1 MFWIG
6 NYIILYYSKMAP
18 KMAKK
23 YLSRGGT
30 SHMPRD
36 VIFKFLIMLYQ
47 GEWVLI
53 NADTR
58 ERTSR
63 EDRLIGRNI
72 PKEHRLP
79 PVQTWRAQNMFALL
93 SNLQQPSSIQVNSS

>member
-1 MFWIG
+1 MPP
-6 NYIILYYSKMAP
+6 LVVAVAASLVPLLVYS
-18 KMAKK
+18 
-23 YLSRGGT
+23 
-30 SHMPRD
+30 
-36 VIFKFLIMLYQ
+36 
-47 GEWVLI
+47 

-93 SNLQQPSSIQVNSS
+93 SNLQQPSNIQVNSS

>member
-1 MFWIG
+1 
-6 NYIILYYSKMAP
+6 MAP
-18 KMAKK
+18 VPQLWQNQLKI
-23 YLSRGGT
+23 SGT
-30 SHMPRD
+30 
-36 VIFKFLIMLYQ
+36 
-47 GEWVLI
+47 GI
-53 NADTR
+53 NAYNR

-93 SNLQQPSSIQVNSS
+93 SNLQQPSNIQVNSS